1 MSCLTED
8 ILEDILGTCFD
19 EYSEEKNLLIFIR
32 SYMFLFNKLVKGC
45 FVTKLQ
51 RAKEFREGNIPSI
64 LPPGFTYRIG
74 GDKLINVEANDRE
87 LPYEV
92 LFEQDGDQTSLSTMI
107 LDSILQV
114 MELSL

>member
-1 MSCLTED
+1 
-8 ILEDILGTCFD
+8 
-19 EYSEEKNLLIFIR
+19 
-32 SYMFLFNKLVKGC
+32 MFQTVKGC

-51 RAKEFREGNIPSI
+51 RAKDYQEGKTPD
-64 LPPGFTYRIG
+64 LQPPGFTYRID
-74 GDKLINVEANDRE
+74 GDKLINVESTDRE

-114 MELSL
+114 K